1 MSMDISRSGLVCS
14 TDPELFFASAQQPK
28 RIELAQAACRD
39 CPLLAEC
46 AAWAAPLV
54 ERRDLVE
61 CVVAGVHLPPVRRS
75 LKVFGELA
83 DRLRVV
89 AIAAQASER
98 RAA

>member
-14 TDPELFFASAQQPK
+14 TDPELFFASTQQPK
-28 RIELAQAACRD
+28 QIELAQAACRD

-61 CVVAGVHLPPVRRS
+61 CVVAGVRLPPVRRS

-83 DRLRVV
+83 DQLRVI